1 MMVTSRQFKL
11 EEQIR
16 ELVNKDNKN
25 GVQFVYNK
33 DADKSWV
40 DVFTVNPSNGETFL
54 MKSEP
59 SNGSNY
65 ELALERVLDYVVKH
79 KKEYSS
85 YTVEWTKKGENGYN
99 TSHFYCSGM
108 YDVLHKFYEGKDNQE
123 KYTIFSIKLNP
134 SE

>member
-1 MMVTSRQFKL
+1 MITSRQFKL

-16 ELVNKDNKN
+16 ELVNKDNKSD
-25 GVQFVYNK
+25 VQFVYNR
-33 DADKSWV
+33 DGDKWSV

-59 SNGSNY
+59 SSGANY
-65 ELALERVLDYVVKH
+65 ELALERVLEYVIKH
-79 KKEYSS
+79 KKECNS

-99 TSHFYCSGM
+99 TSYFYCTSM
-108 YDVLHKFYEGKDNQE
+108 YDVLHKFYEGKGNPE
-123 KYTIFSIKLNP
+123 KYNIFSIKLNP